1 MSKAV
6 LSRLISEKHG
16 LPKAKADEIVETV
29 FNGIKDALSSQ
40 GSIAFVGFGRFH
52 VDSRAPRVGRN
63 PANGSKVDIPARK
76 VVKFAPGEPLRKLI
90 NQQPKL

>member
-16 LPKAKADEIVETV
+16 VPRAQADEIVDTL
-29 FNGIKDALSSQ
+29 FGGIKDALASQ
-40 GSIAFVGFGRFH
+40 GSIGFVGFGRFH
-52 VDSRAPRVGRN
+52 VDSREPRVGRN

-76 VVKFAPGEPLRKLI
+76 VVKFTPGEPLKKLI
-90 NQQPKL
+90 NQ